1 MKLINDD
8 NKIIVFLSNN
18 KVLDLNGD
26 EYESYIKEL
35 IEKLEDKFNDDLYDE
50 ICIYEDYNYGII
62 LEFINNDDYF
72 NSEIKINKFKNKNF
86 LYKIDFNFIDDYIKE
101 TTKISILNNDI
112 YLKINKKINNK
123 HFYKILEY
131 SEIIYGEKALKIEKI
146 SKEANYEKTSS
157 STSR

>member
-8 NKIIVFLSNN
+8 DKIIVFLNDN
-18 KVLDLNGD
+18 KILDLNSL
-26 EYESYIKEL
+26 EYENYIKEL
-35 IEKLEDKFNDDLYDE
+35 IEKLEDKFNNDLYDE
-50 ICIYEDYNYGII
+50 ICIYEDYNYGIV

-86 LYKIDFNFIDDYIKE
+86 LYKIDFNFVDEYIKE
-101 TTKISILNNDI
+101 NLKIYILNNDI
-112 YLKINKKINNK
+112 YLKIDKKIDNK
-123 HFYKILEY
+123 YYYKILEC
-131 SEIIYGEKALKIEKI
+131 SEIIYGENALRIEKI